1 MAKIRSIKPEFWAS
15 EQIMACNRDARL
27 LFIGLWN
34 FCDDAGIHP
43 ASHKTLKAKVFP
55 SDDLSEETI
64 KSLVDSLIQNNLI
77 ESYCVDNKSYWRV
90 ITWKKHQRVNRP
102 HYKYPV
108 KHGCDIVETFSEHCS
123 STASTLLEHCSD
135 TDQTELERGSNNP
148 GIGIGIGTG
157 NIYGSQSASTQEQVI
172 QEIETQDQ
180 KDTEIEEVFTYWA
193 RIMSKRNPKLDAKRR
208 KTIGFALK
216 NYSLQQ
222 LKQAIDGCAKSSYHM
237 GNNDQR
243 KRYDG
248 IDLIFRDAE
257 HIEKFIEIDQ
267 TGQTPVGMS
276 VKSSMLSQENADF
289 FLGVV

>member
-15 EQIMACNRDARL
+15 EQIMACSRDARL

-43 ASHKTLKAKVFP
+43 ASYKTLKAKVFP
-55 SDDLSEETI
+55 SDDLSEDYI

-77 ESYCVDNKSYWRV
+77 ESYRVDNKSYWRV
-90 ITWKKHQRVNRP
+90 IAWKKHQRVNRP

-108 KHGCDIVETFSEHCS
+108 KHGCDIVETSSEHCS
-123 STASTLLEHCSD
+123 STVSTLLEPCSD
-135 TDQTELERGSNNP
+135 TDQTVIEPGSNNP
-148 GIGIGIGTG
+148 GIGIGIGIG
-157 NIYGSQSASTQEQVI
+157 NIYGAQSASTQEQVV
-172 QEIETQDQ
+172 QEIETQGQ

-237 GNNDQR
+237 GNNDQK

-267 TGQTPVGMS
+267 IGQTPVGMS

-289 FLGVV
+289 FLGVI